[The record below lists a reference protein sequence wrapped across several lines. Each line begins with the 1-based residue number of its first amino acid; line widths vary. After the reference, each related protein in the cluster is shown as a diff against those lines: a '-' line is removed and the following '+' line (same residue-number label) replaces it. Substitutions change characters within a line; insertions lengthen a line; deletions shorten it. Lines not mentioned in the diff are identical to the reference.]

1 VWRLSSTQFNSLSSF
16 HSQKHS
22 TQWGVWRLSSTQF
35 NSLSSFH
42 SQKHSTRW
50 GLSVARSSGSLTNT
64 LHAYDHGPRFISNT
78 VWRTSFERYRRNQ
91 IQLATRTRSTFPHS
105 TPSTLSLNNQLIEQ
119 LRRNRRIRPNRRTP
133 RRTERIPVK
142 RRRRTLISAASSG
155 IRASCFDEPT
165 SAVTTRWPSAR
176 LATNQTAA
184 AGSQSAIAS

>member
-1 VWRLSSTQFNSLSSF
+1 MPINTR
-16 HSQKHS
+16 HS
-22 TQWGVWRLSSTQF
+22 GVCRDQQPLNLTLLAAIVG
-35 NSLSSFH
+35 NN
-42 SQKHSTRW
+42 TRH
-50 GLSVARSSGSLTNT
+50 GGVYRSHGQVAVLPT
-64 LHAYDHGPRFISNT
+64 LHDYDHGPKFISNT

-119 LRRNRRIRPNRRTP
+119 LKRNRRIRPNRRTP